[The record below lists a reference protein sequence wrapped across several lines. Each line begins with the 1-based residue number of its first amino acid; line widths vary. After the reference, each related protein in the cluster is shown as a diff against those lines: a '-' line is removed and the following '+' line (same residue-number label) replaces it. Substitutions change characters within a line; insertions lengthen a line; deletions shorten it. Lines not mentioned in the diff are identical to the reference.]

1 MISKSC
7 KYGIRAAVFIAS
19 KATGNRKLGVKE
31 IAEEIEAPPAFTGKI
46 LQILNKQKIVTSLK
60 GPYGGF
66 YSQPYQ
72 LDIPVIDIVKAV
84 DGLGVFEECIM
95 GLHECNDAHPCP
107 MHHNYAK
114 SRDALKITFQQ
125 TTVRSLAKSIS
136 EGVTHIRNMGE
147 M

>member
-1 MISKSC
+1 
-7 KYGIRAAVFIAS
+7 
-19 KATGNRKLGVKE
+19 
-31 IAEEIEAPPAFTGKI
+31 

-147 M
+147 